1 MAEKTGSSTRG
12 QLGSL
17 LGYHLRRASTAM
29 MSDLSTELGAAALR
43 PVQFAI
49 LSLVADN
56 DGISQ
61 TALCRALS
69 VQKANMV
76 PLIAELERGG
86 LLARRPADWDRRVQ
100 LLRLTEEAEA
110 RLPGWRKLVAK
121 HEARFFKP
129 LTAAERGEMSRML
142 RKLWVE
148 EGTESPAT
156 PETLPP
162 SVARKG

>member
-1 MAEKTGSSTRG
+1 MTETANSMRG
-12 QLGSL
+12 QLGGL

-29 MSDLSTELGAAALR
+29 MSDLSAELGAAALR

-49 LSLVADN
+49 LALVADG

-61 TALCRALS
+61 TDLCRALS

-76 PLIAELERGG
+76 PLIAELERRG
-86 LLARRPADWDRRVQ
+86 LLARQPADWDRRVQ
-100 LLRLTEEAEA
+100 LLRLTKEAEA
-110 RLPGWRKLVAK
+110 QLPAWRKLVAK

-129 LTAAERGEMSRML
+129 LTAAERGEMTRML

-148 EGTESPAT
+148 DEAETRVT
-156 PETLPP
+156 PE
-162 SVARKG
+162 VARP